1 MNNFIINNNFIILI
15 CRPLRNVDTGQ
26 PMIIAEK
33 TIDLFV
39 KTQPKFKRQL
49 NSTALSVTNRDSK
62 FEERNMSPESWL
74 KKFYRKSIIPRKTKS
89 ISDKIEENQNNTVSD
104 TVFPERIALVKDETE
119 TNDTRKGVINQPEP
133 LVIDQVVNSDDY
145 DNFEEEDDE
154 GIYDYEYVIF
164 INKQKDEN
172 EDVEILDEL
181 DDTPPPPDSDFNTI
195 NMYNNLYKLAS
206 FNPDSSPVVRSDM
219 IMGVFGIFML
229 LILFNIKVDWDRVET
244 KYQLMTKL
252 GFVSYFLSLQHTFFY
267 FNGKIS

>member
-1 MNNFIINNNFIILI
+1 
-15 CRPLRNVDTGQ
+15 
-26 PMIIAEK
+26 MIIAEK

-104 TVFPERIALVKDETE
+104 TVFPERIALIVKDETE

-145 DNFEEEDDE
+145 DNIEDDDDE